1 MKPSRLLSALAIATL
16 CSVFAT
22 LQSGCIVVAAGAAGA
37 GAVAYIRG
45 ELQATLSQ
53 TLEATDQAANKA
65 LTQLQ
70 LVKINETKDAFIAIL
85 TARTADD
92 KKVEIKL
99 TKVSAESTKVQIRVG
114 VFGDETRSMAILDK
128 IKANL

>member
-1 MKPSRLLSALAIATL
+1 MKPSRLLQTLVIAGLLGASAA
-16 CSVFAT
+16 

-45 ELQATLSQ
+45 ELQATLAQS
-53 TLEATDQAANKA
+53 LEATEQAANKA
-65 LTQLQ
+65 LSQLQ
-70 LVKINETKDAFIAIL
+70 LVKINENKDAFVAII

-99 TKVSAESTKVQIRVG
+99 TKASAETTKVQIRVG
-114 VFGDETRSMAILDK
+114 LFGDETRSLAILDK
-128 IKANL
+128 IKANF

>member
-22 LQSGCIVVAAGAAGA
+22 FQSGCIVVAAGAAGA

-92 KKVEIKL
+92 KKVEIKM

>member
-1 MKPSRLLSALAIATL
+1 MKPSRLLSSLAIATL
-16 CSVFAT
+16 LAVSAT

-45 ELQATLSQ
+45 ELQSTLSQ
-53 TLEATDQAANKA
+53 SLEATEQAANKA
-65 LTQLQ
+65 LSQLQ
-70 LVKINETKDAFIAIL
+70 LIKINESKDAFVAIL

-99 TKVSAESTKVQIRVG
+99 TKVAAESTKVQIRVG
-114 VFGDETRSMAILDK
+114 VFGDETRSLAILEK